1 MAESGWFGH
10 ALRVGL
16 VEWRRSVRAT
26 RADGAR
32 LAIYGFGAL
41 FGLLALSLGVY
52 LLVSVVEDFS
62 GLGVGDGARGNLALF
77 WLFLTF
83 IVGQRAISLYDR
95 VDAEALVLTT
105 VSART
110 AAVGL
115 VVAETLRALTLVAV
129 PVLVLTGAFVYATGA
144 LVPLVAVPFAITCF
158 LATAVAVGVTLGWTA
173 ALIIAQVPFVARHKT
188 VLGGVLVVGFFG
200 GYMAFQLSSI
210 GIPVDVA
217 VLAALPPGWVAD
229 LLVAGSP
236 VGWSFAR
243 AAAVAVGG
251 PLAVA
256 GLGAVAT
263 RVATAYWYTD
273 PVDPTDDGETG
284 AAAGDVPAAGNA
296 DPTAGGVEAAAGSDA
311 VASSGARDALAAA
324 IAPLSVPA
332 VGSRP
337 ARRVAQLALV
347 RTRRQPARLSFLL
360 APLFIVGSTL
370 LSYAGASGGV
380 GLGLAPVVLALALAW
395 LSGAAFG
402 LNPLGDEAPVLPA
415 TLLSTVGGRRFVRGL
430 CLPGLLV
437 GVPLATLVTAAGVV
451 AAGHDPL
458 DAVGLVA
465 LAAGLSL
472 AAVGLAPGVGTRFP
486 RLDAVTVGR
495 SREVIPPALSAV
507 IVYSLGIGLAGGVAA
522 LSLLAPDVARALF
535 AALVSALPSFVLSLL
550 AERGLPTAGLARAA
564 ADLAGPILGI
574 PLRTVRGVG
583 YAGPLALV
591 ALAGYRGYRN
601 AAGRFDRFR
610 VD

>member
-1 MAESGWFGH
+1 MAESGWLGH

-26 RADGAR
+26 RADAAR
-32 LAIYGFGAL
+32 LAIYGIGAL
-41 FGLLALSLGVY
+41 FGLLVLALGVY
-52 LLVSVVEDFS
+52 LLVFVADDLS
-62 GLGVGDGARGNLALF
+62 GVGVGDGVRGNLALF
-77 WLFLTF
+77 WLFITF
-83 IVGQRAISLYDR
+83 IVGQRAVSLYDR

-115 VVAETLRALTLVAV
+115 VVAETLRALAVVAV
-129 PVLVLTGAFVYATGA
+129 PVAVLTVAFVYATGA
-144 LVPLVAVPFAITCF
+144 LAPLVAVPFAVTCF

-173 ALIIAQVPFVARHKT
+173 ALLVARVPFVARHKT
-188 VLGGVLVVGFFG
+188 ALGGALVVAFFG
-200 GYMAFQLSSI
+200 IYMAFQLSTI

-236 VGWSFAR
+236 VGWSVAR

-251 PLAVA
+251 PLAVV
-256 GLGAVAT
+256 GLAAVGS

-273 PVDPTDDGETG
+273 PVDPTDDGASDG
-284 AAAGDVPAAGNA
+284 PAAERGPPAAPA
-296 DPTAGGVEAAAGSDA
+296 DD
-311 VASSGARDALAAA
+311 RDALAAA
-324 IAPLSVPA
+324 IAPLSVP
-332 VGSRP
+332 GIGGGPS
-337 ARRVAQLALV
+337 RRVAQLALV

-360 APLFIVGSTL
+360 APLFVVGSTL
-370 LSYAGASGGV
+370 VSYAGASGGV
-380 GLGLAPVVLALALAW
+380 GLALAPVVLALTLAW

-415 TLLSTVGGRRFVRGL
+415 TLLSTAGGRRFVRGL

-458 DAVGLVA
+458 DAAGLVGLA
-465 LAAGLSL
+465 LVLSL

-486 RLDAVTVGR
+486 RFDAVTVGR
-495 SREVIPPALSAV
+495 TREVVPPALSAV
-507 IVYSLGIGLAGGVAA
+507 VVYSLGLGLAGGVAA
-522 LSLLAPDVARALF
+522 ISLLAPDAARALV
-535 AALVSALPSFVLSLL
+535 AALVSALPSLVFSLL
-550 AERGLPTAGLARAA
+550 AEGGLPTAGLARAA
-564 ADLAGPILGI
+564 TDLAGPVLGV
-574 PLRTVRGVG
+574 PLGTVRAVG

-601 AAGRFDRFR
+601 AARRFDRFR

>member
-1 MAESGWFGH
+1 MAESGWLGH

-26 RADGAR
+26 RADAAR
-32 LAIYGFGAL
+32 LAIYGIGAL
-41 FGLLALSLGVY
+41 FGLLALGLGVY
-52 LLVSVVEDFS
+52 LLVVVADDLS
-62 GLGVGDGARGNLALF
+62 GLVVSDGARGNLALF
-77 WLFLTF
+77 WLFLAF
-83 IVGQRAISLYDR
+83 IVGQRAVSLYDR

-115 VVAETLRALTLVAV
+115 VVAETLRALTLLAV
-129 PVLVLTGAFVYATGA
+129 PVAVLTGAFVYATGA
-144 LVPLVAVPFAITCF
+144 LAPLVAVPFAVTCF

-173 ALIIAQVPFVARHKT
+173 ALLVARVPFVARHKT
-188 VLGGVLVVGFFG
+188 ALGGVLVLGFFG
-200 GYMAFQLSSI
+200 VYMAFQLSAV

-236 VGWSFAR
+236 VGWSATR
-243 AAAVAVGG
+243 AAAAAVGG

-273 PVDPTDDGETG
+273 PVDPTDDGDRG
-284 AAAGDVPAAGNA
+284 RAVGDAAAAERDAA
-296 DPTAGGVEAAAGSDA
+296 DPPARD
-311 VASSGARDALAAA
+311 RDALAAA
-324 IAPLSVPA
+324 IAPLSMPA
-332 VGSRP
+332 LGSGP

-360 APLFIVGSTL
+360 APLAVVGSTL
-370 LSYAGASGGV
+370 VSYAGASGGV
-380 GLGLAPVVLALALAW
+380 GLGLAPVVLALTLAW

-437 GVPLATLVTAAGVV
+437 GVPLATLVTAGGVV
-451 AAGHDPL
+451 AAGHEPL
-458 DAVGLVA
+458 DAAGLVGLA
-465 LAAGLSL
+465 LVLSL

-486 RLDAVTVGR
+486 RFDSVTVGR

-507 IVYSLGIGLAGGVAA
+507 IVYSLGLGLAGGVAA
-522 LSLLAPDVARALF
+522 VSLLAPDAARALV
-535 AALVSALPSFVLSLL
+535 AGLVSALPSFVLSLL
-550 AERGLPTAGLARAA
+550 AERGLPTAGLARAV
-564 ADLAGPILGI
+564 ADLAGPVLGV
-574 PLRTVRGVG
+574 PLGTVRAVG

-601 AAGRFDRFR
+601 AARRFDRFR

>member
-1 MAESGWFGH
+1 
-10 ALRVGL
+10 
-16 VEWRRSVRAT
+16 
-26 RADGAR
+26 
-32 LAIYGFGAL
+32 
-41 FGLLALSLGVY
+41 
-52 LLVSVVEDFS
+52 
-62 GLGVGDGARGNLALF
+62 VGDGVRGNLALF
-77 WLFLTF
+77 WLFITF
-83 IVGQRAISLYDR
+83 IVGQRAVSLYDR

-115 VVAETLRALTLVAV
+115 VVAETLRALTVVAV
-129 PVLVLTGAFVYATGA
+129 PVAVLTGAFVYATGVLA
-144 LVPLVAVPFAITCF
+144 PLVVVPVALTCL

-173 ALIIAQVPFVARHKT
+173 ALLVARVPFVARNKT
-188 VLGGVLVVGFFG
+188 ALGGSLVVAFFG
-200 GYMAFQLSSI
+200 VYMAFQLSAI

-217 VLAALPPGWVAD
+217 LLAALPPGWVAD
-229 LLVAGSP
+229 LLIAGSP
-236 VGWSFAR
+236 VGWSPTR

-251 PLAVA
+251 PLAVGGFA
-256 GLGAVAT
+256 AVAT

-273 PVDPTDDGETG
+273 PVDPTDDEASDRPAAETG
-284 AAAGDVPAAGNA
+284 AS
-296 DPTAGGVEAAAGSDA
+296 T
-311 VASSGARDALAAA
+311 GAPDDRDALAAA

-332 VGSRP
+332 LGSGP
-337 ARRVAQLALV
+337 VRRVAQLALV

-360 APLFIVGSTL
+360 APLVVVGSTL

-380 GLGLAPVVLALALAW
+380 GLGLAPVVLALTLAW

-437 GVPLATLVTAAGVV
+437 GVPLATLVTAGGVV

-458 DAVGLVA
+458 DAAGLVGLA
-465 LAAGLSL
+465 LVLSL

-486 RLDAVTVGR
+486 RFDAVTVGR

-507 IVYSLGIGLAGGVAA
+507 VVYSLGVGVAGA
-522 LSLLAPDVARALF
+522 VATISLLAPDATRALF
-535 AALVSALPSFVLSLL
+535 AGLVSALPSLVLSLL
-550 AERGLPTAGLARAA
+550 ADRGLPTAGLARAA
-564 ADLAGPILGI
+564 ADLAGPISGI
-574 PLRTVRGVG
+574 PLRTVRAVG

-601 AAGRFDRFR
+601 AARRFDCFQ